1 MKLLRRNFLRLA
13 AGAATLPVMPRMAA
27 AQSYP
32 SRPITLIVPYP
43 AGGGADAVARVTA
56 ERMRAFLGQSVIIE
70 NVGGASGGTGTGRLA
85 RAAPDGY
92 TLGMGNWSTH
102 VVNALPANNLA
113 ELIAWLK
120 ANPNRASAGT
130 AGVGSG
136 GHLAGIL
143 FQSITDTRFQHVP
156 YRGNAPALQD
166 LLAGQIDF
174 TFADQSALAL
184 VRAGTV
190 KALAVTWSKRLSA
203 APDIPTA
210 DDAGLPGLS
219 VTSWNGIF
227 APKATPKDIIGKLND
242 AAVRALAEPAVV
254 QKLAELGYE
263 VPPRDQQ
270 TPEALGVLQKADIDK
285 WWPIIKA
292 AGIKAE

>member
-1 MKLLRRNFLRLA
+1 MAKWLRS
-13 AGAATLPVMPRMAA
+13 T
-27 AQSYP
+27 
-32 SRPITLIVPYP
+32 SR
-43 AGGGADAVARVTA
+43 A
-56 ERMRAFLGQSVIIE
+56 
-70 NVGGASGGTGTGRLA
+70 GRLF
-85 RAAPDGY
+85 
-92 TLGMGNWSTH
+92 NC
-102 VVNALPANNLA
+102 
-113 ELIAWLK
+113 
-120 ANPNRASAGT
+120 
-130 AGVGSG
+130 
-136 GHLAGIL
+136 
-143 FQSITDTRFQHVP
+143 
-156 YRGNAPALQD
+156 LQD

-184 VRAGTV
+184 VRARTV
-190 KALAVTWSKRLSA
+190 KALAVTWSERLSA

-242 AAVRALAEPAVV
+242 AAVRALAEPSVV
-254 QKLAELGYE
+254 RKLAELGYE

-292 AGIKAE
+292 AGIKAD